1 MKKTIIKIIKNI
13 GALIT
18 AMAGVL
24 VIIYFAF
31 FGAVMNDS
39 FLADINLEI
48 GIHEKL
54 EMSEEDL
61 IAVAESMVYYTKG
74 EVDTLQVRVTMGG
87 VERDFYNERELLHI
101 EDVRDLVREVRI
113 FIIGCGVVFVIGTV
127 ALFCSKDSAKL
138 AKGFLISLGIVVA
151 LAAVIGLL
159 AVEDI
164 NAVINGFHYLF
175 FDNDLWKMNSQRDM
189 VVWLFTQ
196 DMYGSAIARI
206 GIWLAA
212 LLVPFTALSVV
223 VVKRERNRAVRSKE
237 ESESV

>member
-1 MKKTIIKIIKNI
+1 MDKN
-13 GALIT
+13 L
-18 AMAGVL
+18 
-24 VIIYFAF
+24 Y
-31 FGAVMNDS
+31 
-39 FLADINLEI
+39 
-48 GIHEKL
+48 
-54 EMSEEDL
+54 
-61 IAVAESMVYYTKG
+61 
-74 EVDTLQVRVTMGG
+74 
-87 VERDFYNERELLHI
+87 
-101 EDVRDLVREVRI
+101 
-113 FIIGCGVVFVIGTV
+113 
-127 ALFCSKDSAKL
+127 KDSAKL
-138 AKGFLISLGIVVA
+138 AKGFFISLGIVVA

>member
-39 FLADINLEI
+39 FLADVNLEI

-127 ALFCSKDSAKL
+127 VHRMVFQQMGRYGEIRYITGNNWKIEAMRGGLSA
-138 AKGFLISLGIVVA
+138 
-151 LAAVIGLL
+151 
-159 AVEDI
+159 
-164 NAVINGFHYLF
+164 
-175 FDNDLWKMNSQRDM
+175 
-189 VVWLFTQ
+189 
-196 DMYGSAIARI
+196 
-206 GIWLAA
+206 
-212 LLVPFTALSVV
+212 
-223 VVKRERNRAVRSKE
+223 
-237 ESESV
+237 